1 MRDKQIYKFT
11 STKTYANKK
20 IIVVKSWTYKVQLL
34 FKYVYFNFL
43 YKHIAEK
50 NEHKV
55 LYPNRS
61 HLL

>member
-43 YKHIAEK
+43 YKYIAEK
-50 NEHKV
+50 K
-55 LYPNRS
+55 RA
-61 HLL
+61 